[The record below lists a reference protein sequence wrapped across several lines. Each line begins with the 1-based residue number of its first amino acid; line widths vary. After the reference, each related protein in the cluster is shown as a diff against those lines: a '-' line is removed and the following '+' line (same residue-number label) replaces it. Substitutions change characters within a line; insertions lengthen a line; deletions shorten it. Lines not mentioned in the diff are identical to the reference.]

1 MRNIYNFLTWILLIF
16 GLSRCLVQ
24 DAVPA
29 KNQFVTIYTD
39 SYVPADS
46 VIFKKFEK
54 ENNIRVYLKVVE
66 IDSLLTL
73 LKDER
78 YNSNAD
84 LILISQPNNL
94 LKAHFSK
101 LFQRV
106 DSEKLKK
113 NIPINYRSTENTWFS
128 LCKTPLV
135 IAYRKDVLSRDTI
148 QFYADLI
155 HPEWKGK
162 LALQGK
168 GGNSLRTFEASIRT
182 YYGEKA
188 DSVLYKIYSQRSLP
202 LTGDDHIQL
211 KRINSGESQLAVVEL
226 SKLLE
231 FKQQKDSISKVN
243 NSKLSAFFPNQKQKG
258 VFYSVTGAGVY
269 RFSRNTNN
277 AILLLEFLSSKSAQ
291 YNFSENRYSYP
302 IHSEVNASFPL
313 SQFGIFR
320 GRFLLKR

>member
-1 MRNIYNFLTWILLIF
+1 MRSIYFLLTGIALIF

-24 DAVPA
+24 DAVPS

-46 VIFKKFEK
+46 IIFKKFEK
-54 ENNIRVYLKVVE
+54 ENNIRVYVKVVE

-73 LKDER
+73 LKVEK

-84 LILISQPNNL
+84 LILISQPNVL
-94 LKAHFSK
+94 LKAHYAS
-101 LFQRV
+101 LFQRI

-113 NIPINYRSTENTWFS
+113 NIPVNYRSSKNTWFS
-128 LCKTPLV
+128 LCKSPLV
-135 IAYRKDVLSRDTI
+135 IAYRNDVLSRDTI

-162 LALQGK
+162 LALQGS
-168 GGNSLRTFEASIRT
+168 GGNSLRTFESSMRK
-182 YYGEKA
+182 YYGENA
-188 DSVLYKIYSQRSLP
+188 DSVLYKLYSQRSLP
-202 LTGDDHIQL
+202 LSGDDRVQL
-211 KRINSGESQLAVVEL
+211 KRINSGQAQLAVVEL
-226 SKLLE
+226 AKLIE
-231 FKQQKDSISKVN
+231 FKQQKDSADNSN
-243 NSKLSAFFPNQKQKG
+243 YSKLTACFPNQKRKG

-277 AILLLEFLSSKSAQ
+277 AILLLEFLSSKRAQ
-291 YNFSENRYSYP
+291 YNFAENRFSYP
-302 IHSEVNASFPL
+302 IHSEINASYPL
-313 SQFGIFR
+313 RQFGIFR